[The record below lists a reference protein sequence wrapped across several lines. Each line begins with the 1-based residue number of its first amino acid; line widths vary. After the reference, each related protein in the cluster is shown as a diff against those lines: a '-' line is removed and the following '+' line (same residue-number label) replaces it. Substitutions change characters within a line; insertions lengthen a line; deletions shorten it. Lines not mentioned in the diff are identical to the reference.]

1 MIIDIIVIAIIALSA
16 FLGYKKGL
24 VSILVSFA
32 GMIIAIVLAFILQGP
47 VADFLYNTPI
57 GSSIEQGVT
66 KVIEENVQQEN
77 NNDNEN
83 FITKILNSK
92 ENSQDI
98 NKAAESLT
106 KYILKGISF
115 VGILILVFII
125 CYILQMVL
133 NLVFDLPLLN
143 SVNRL
148 GGIGLNIIKTLIKL
162 WVLLAIISFISAIP
176 IVKPVV
182 DVIND
187 SMLVKLLYDNNFLVA
202 IIQGTMKL

>member
-57 GSSIEQGVT
+57 GSSIKQGVT
-66 KVIEENVQQEN
+66 EVIEENVQQEN

-83 FITKILNSK
+83 FITKILNSN

-148 GGIGLNIIKTLIKL
+148 GGIGLNVIKTLIKL

>member
-66 KVIEENVQQEN
+66 EVIEENVQQEN

-83 FITKILNSK
+83 FITKILNSN

-148 GGIGLNIIKTLIKL
+148 GGIGLNVIKTLIKL

>member
-47 VADFLYNTPI
+47 VADFLYTTSI

-66 KVIEENVQQEN
+66 KVIEENVQKEN

-148 GGIGLNIIKTLIKL
+148 GGIGLNVIKTLIKL

>member
-83 FITKILNSK
+83 FITKILNSN

-148 GGIGLNIIKTLIKL
+148 GGIGLNVIKTLIKL

>member
-66 KVIEENVQQEN
+66 KVIEENVQEEN

-83 FITKILNSK
+83 FITKILNSN

-148 GGIGLNIIKTLIKL
+148 GGIGLNVIKTLIKL